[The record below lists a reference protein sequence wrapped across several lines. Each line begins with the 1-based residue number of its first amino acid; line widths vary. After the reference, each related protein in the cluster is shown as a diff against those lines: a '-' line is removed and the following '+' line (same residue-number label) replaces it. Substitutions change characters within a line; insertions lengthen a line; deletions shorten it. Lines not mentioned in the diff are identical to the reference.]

1 MSLWQWPLEDECA
14 VTCTA
19 QIFVMFSLSLD
30 GRTHKQLVKKLAWW
44 PAFEQGCCWTRKTF
58 SIFAVHTHTNKYKKL
73 SLVKENFRLD
83 GVYSHN
89 GAPIIDRSVKCS
101 ITGPTEVDESS
112 FAGSPQLG
120 KKVHVVGVPIPFSA
134 FSYFTRP
141 SKPSHHARLL
151 SCDVGYSE
159 LGFAEDIIF
168 LAFVMLICKIT
179 VPN

>member
-1 MSLWQWPLEDECA
+1 MTGFWTRLLLNKED
-14 VTCTA
+14 
-19 QIFVMFSLSLD
+19 IFNFC
-30 GRTHKQLVKKLAWW
+30 RTHTQTSIKSCHLS
-44 PAFEQGCCWTRKTF
+44 RKTF
-58 SIFAVHTHTNKYKKL
+58 VSMGF
-73 SLVKENFRLD
+73 
-83 GVYSHN
+83 SHN